1 MSAAF
6 VVSRSHIRYLVD
18 AAAYLAQRTRMSFRY
33 TENLVIR
40 PGCDKE
46 TKVAIGQDLWNENI
60 KSVQTRYPEDSL
72 DELPGPIGENYTLT
86 ADDFPPRPF
95 HDWSLV
101 QILKAC
107 DCYAY
112 QTCEHQGWETSR
124 AKTLIDSIISIAYG
138 ELPGYD
144 DANWQINEY

>member
-1 MSAAF
+1 MSAF

-18 AAAYLAQRTRMSFRY
+18 AAAYLAQRTKVSFRY

-46 TKVAIGQDLWNENI
+46 TKAAIGQELWNENI
-60 KSVQTRYPEDSL
+60 KSVQECYPEDSL

-86 ADDFPPRPF
+86 VDDFPPRPF

-101 QILKAC
+101 QIIKAC

-112 QTCEHQGWETSR
+112 QSCEHYGWHDSAARQFTETI
-124 AKTLIDSIISIAYG
+124 IDRVCM